1 MQKSNHKM
9 HITPSKWHKPAI
21 ACSLCTLS
29 SNSRVIPGFLLC
41 FLFLF
46 SMPFHNLHQFLPE
59 PCKYL
64 TFDLSESIRAYFES
78 TVLEKELTT
87 ASCPRVKSPT
97 LHCIEIVE
105 RTKQGCIS
113 FLGKDMFK
121 KPLLHQLLRLV
132 KNTDEGKQNM
142 LPQNKPLWHQK
153 DFQLKVI
160 AKQQTQGKPSAGRS
174 LLCLK
179 TGEFSFQRRDFN
191 QPTCGNTYFVSCL
204 PYIYLPTVGHP
215 WKPKTA
221 IFCSVIPLQMH
232 GLGFGFS
239 LLQMLYK
246 PRFSVTTLRC
256 SSSGSLI

>member
-78 TVLEKELTT
+78 TVSEKELTT

-132 KNTDEGKQNM
+132 KNTDEGKQNI
-142 LPQNKPLWHQK
+142 LPQTSHFGIKRIFSL
-153 DFQLKVI
+153 
-160 AKQQTQGKPSAGRS
+160 RS
-174 LLCLK
+174 LQSSKHRESPLLA
-179 TGEFSFQRRDFN
+179 G
-191 QPTCGNTYFVSCL
+191 P
-204 PYIYLPTVGHP
+204 
-215 WKPKTA
+215 
-221 IFCSVIPLQMH
+221 CSA
-232 GLGFGFS
+232 
-239 LLQMLYK
+239 
-246 PRFSVTTLRC
+246 
-256 SSSGSLI
+256 